1 MTAPAPSR
9 PAPFRADLAEGPDG
23 AEAVWLTAADGLKIR
38 AAHWPGGAA
47 GTVVLL
53 PGRSEYA
60 EKYGRVARDVVARGW
75 HLVAIDWRGQG
86 MSDRLLADPFKGHV
100 AQFGDYQHD
109 LDAVLDMVRMRGL
122 PAPLVMLAHSMGGC
136 IGRRTLGRDHPFTAA
151 VFSAPMW
158 GIAFAPSLK
167 RVAATLPLMAS
178 RLGLGHHYTPTTAPS
193 SYFMDAPFEGNV
205 LTTDRDHWD
214 YMVRQAT
221 AEPQFRLG
229 GPSLGWLAEALA
241 EFARLD
247 ALPPPALPAHASVGE
262 MEKVVDPAAVARVI
276 AGWPR
281 ASFFEAPGAEHELM
295 MERPATRAAFLDR
308 AFATFAEGS
317 TLAGGQ
323 AGGPSRQGRSTA

>member
-1 MTAPAPSR
+1 MTAA
-9 PAPFRADLAEGPDG
+9 APFRSDLAEGPEG
-23 AEAVWLTAADGLKIR
+23 AEAVWLTAADGLRIR

-47 GTVVLL
+47 GTVILF

-86 MSDRLLADPFKGHV
+86 LSDRLLDDPFKGHV
-100 AQFGDYQHD
+100 GRFEDYQRD
-109 LDAVLDMVRMRGL
+109 LDAVLELVRRRGL
-122 PAPLVMLAHSMGGC
+122 PAPLMMLAHSMGGC
-136 IGRRTLGRDHPFTAA
+136 IGRRTLGRAHPFGAA

-167 RVAATLPLMAS
+167 RVASTLPLMAS

-193 SYFMDAPFEGNV
+193 SYFVDAPFEGNL

-221 AEPQFRLG
+221 AEPQYRLG

-241 EFARLD
+241 EFAALD
-247 ALPPPALPAHASVGE
+247 ALPAPDLPAHASVGE
-262 MEKVVDPAAVARVI
+262 REKVVDPTAIARTMT
-276 AGWPR
+276 AWPQ
-281 ASFFEAPGAEHELM
+281 ATFSEVPGAEHELM
-295 MERPATRAAFLDR
+295 MERPAIRAAFLDR
-308 AFATFAEGS
+308 AFATFAQG
-317 TLAGGQ
+317 A
-323 AGGPSRQGRSTA
+323 PSRQGRSTA